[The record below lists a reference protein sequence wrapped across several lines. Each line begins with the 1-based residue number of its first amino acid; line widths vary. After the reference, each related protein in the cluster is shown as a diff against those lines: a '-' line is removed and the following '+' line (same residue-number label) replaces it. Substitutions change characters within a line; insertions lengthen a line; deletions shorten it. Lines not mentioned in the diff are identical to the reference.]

1 MGQILPFGRQ
11 TVEPVD
17 KNMIFA
23 YDLKSISKHFIV
35 GTSVID
41 HVDDLVRYDDY
52 PIIRQKKG
60 LQVKSLGFYRDQEK
74 VVGYEIVYND
84 AQNNTTTL
92 RRLAP
97 YFRTFGHK
105 AYKEQKVLHYNEH
118 LADIDIIHT
127 QNEIEFIDILTT
139 KGRHIKVFEEKV
151 GDDERCTS
159 FNKIDVTQKNYAP
172 IIAFETTFSKDR
184 LKELFVYRSPV
195 RISKRRKQKNLTVN
209 ELNHLKAA
217 PNLSTTLRTQQNL
230 NLWRSLTRKEIIQKA
245 SVVRSWVNITA
256 AQKSKIIS
264 SEATLETP
272 SVRLD
277 TLADQQRSREAFM
290 EEQEYGVDDDDDE
303 DKEDDKKDKKSPPRK
318 RSIFGLLPFGQR
330 KSVTN
335 SPDKGSKDKEG
346 GFESQIKNF
355 FFGKKGSS
363 SSNTSQ
369 RNSRRASVGVALYK
383 DPEKIAK
390 FEAAYKE
397 RENKKNEKNEQMD
410 FTLNTK
416 ARSPR
421 DLQYLDRSDSP
432 PKSPERRDK
441 KSKTT
446 VNTPKINQAH
456 PHPHPPMWKKMSE
469 NVRSKLKAFAIFN
482 EKDDRKRVDN
492 SNHENDENLKTEQ
505 SPITYEL
512 EADDEINYK
521 SHNKNHRVINFAS
534 NSNSNSGSESNSNSN
549 SPSQSPRS
557 QSKSHSCTNSHSGS
571 AKGK

>member
-1 MGQILPFGRQ
+1 
-11 TVEPVD
+11 
-17 KNMIFA
+17 
-23 YDLKSISKHFIV
+23 V

-97 YFRTFGHK
+97 HFRTFGHK
-105 AYKEQKVLHYNEH
+105 AYKEQKVLYYNEH
-118 LADIDIIHT
+118 LADIDVVHT

-139 KGRHIKVFEEKV
+139 KGRHIKVFEEKL

-195 RISKRRKQKNLTVN
+195 RISKRRKQKNLTVT

-245 SVVRSWVNITA
+245 SVVRNWQNLT

-264 SEATLETP
+264 SDATLETP
-272 SVRLD
+272 SIRLD

-303 DKEDDKKDKKSPPRK
+303 EKEDDKKDKKSPPRK

-335 SPDKGSKDKEG
+335 SPDKASKDKEG

-363 SSNTSQ
+363 STSNSQ
-369 RNSRRASVGVALYK
+369 RNSRRASIGVGLYK

-397 RENKKNEKNEQMD
+397 RENKKNEKNEKNEQMD
-410 FTLNTK
+410 FTLNNK

-421 DLQYLDRSDSP
+421 DMQYRDRSDSP
-432 PKSPERRDK
+432 GSPPERREK

-446 VNTPKINQAH
+446 VHTPKVTTA
-456 PHPHPPMWKKMSE
+456 HPHPPMWKKMSE

-482 EKDDRKRVDN
+482 EKDDKNRARANN

-505 SPITYEL
+505 SPITYEI
-512 EADDEINYK
+512 EADEINYK
-521 SHNKNHRVINFAS
+521 NHNRNHRIINFQS
-534 NSNSNSGSESNSNSN
+534 NSNSNSRSNSDSDSNSD
-549 SPSQSPRS
+549 SPSQSRSNSRSQSKS
-557 QSKSHSCTNSHSGS
+557 QSKSHSRTNSHSGS
-571 AKGK
+571 AKEK